1 MKVTERD
8 VSKDELHDY
17 LDTIEE
23 GDHIEAY
30 FGRCHVEGTV
40 VCKSGTYFRVDT
52 DNDLMGVLEFDIE
65 GIIDDLIEVVHIKE
79 HSEKEKVVL
88 RLI

>member
-1 MKVTERD
+1 MKVIERD
-8 VSKDELHDY
+8 VNKDELYDY
-17 LDTIEE
+17 LDSIEE

-52 DNDLMGVLEFDIE
+52 DNDLMGVLELDIA
-65 GIIDDLIEVVHIKE
+65 DVVKDLIEVVHIKE

-88 RLI
+88 RII